1 MEKQVERQVKRRKKK
16 TYEKPQ
22 IVHRQV
28 LEAIAGVCQ
37 QSDPIN
43 GKAGADCTVINS

>member
-1 MEKQVERQVKRRKKK
+1 MEKQEKRKKP
-16 TYEKPQ
+16 YEKPQ

-37 QSDPIN
+37 NSDPVN
-43 GKAGADCTVINS
+43 GKAGAPCTTINS

>member
-1 MEKQVERQVKRRKKK
+1 MEKQVKEKK

-28 LEAIAGVCQ
+28 LEAIAGACQ
-37 QSDPIN
+37 QNDPVN
-43 GKAGADCTVINS
+43 GKAGAPCTTINS